1 VIGPLQFLY
10 EHMAQMCTNNEFL
23 KIIIGLYHC
32 VIEESEE
39 GDRKM
44 LLTILN
50 KSIVRI
56 MPYVENAWEMLKDFQ
71 QFYQI
76 G

>member
-1 VIGPLQFLY
+1 
-10 EHMAQMCTNNEFL
+10 MCTNNEFL

-56 MPYVENAWEMLKDFQ
+56 MPYV
-71 QFYQI
+71 
-76 G
+76 